1 MTEEKKT
8 EKAIELQDD
17 MLDDTT
23 GGRTGSPE
31 FANMAFRVGHTLLN
45 TQ

>member
-1 MTEEKKT
+1 MTEEKKP
-8 EKAIELQDD
+8 EDAIDLEDD

-23 GGRTGSPE
+23 GGRSGSPE
-31 FANMAFRVGHTLLN
+31 FQNLAFRVGHTLLN